1 MNNDIVPCH
10 IHVKISAN
18 ETYLFLFMFS
28 GQLKKQKLDM
38 ILRKDLYRLNYS
50 IAGRVQNK
58 S

>member
-1 MNNDIVPCH
+1 MILYPCQ
-10 IHVKISAN
+10 IHVKLSTN

-38 ILRKDLYRLNYS
+38 ILRKDLYKLNYS
-50 IAGRVQNK
+50 MAGHVQNK

>member
-1 MNNDIVPCH
+1 MILYPCH
-10 IHVKISAN
+10 IHVRISTN

-50 IAGRVQNK
+50 IAGHVQKK